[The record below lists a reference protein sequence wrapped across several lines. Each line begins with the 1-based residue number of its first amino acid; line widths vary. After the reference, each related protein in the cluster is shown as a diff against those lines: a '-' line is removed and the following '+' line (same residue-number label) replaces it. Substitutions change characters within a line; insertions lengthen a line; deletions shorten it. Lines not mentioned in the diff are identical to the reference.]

1 MIKVGVNL
9 ERESETS
16 VNQILEKTTK
26 LIATEYSKLNEKTD
40 EFIELREVFQYE
52 KLNVKLYYALNQ
64 ISRSSEFY
72 NQLISNYK
80 ENALKNIESM
90 PIIKCK

>member
-40 EFIELREVFQYE
+40 EFIELREVF
-52 KLNVKLYYALNQ
+52 
-64 ISRSSEFY
+64 
-72 NQLISNYK
+72 
-80 ENALKNIESM
+80 
-90 PIIKCK
+90 